1 MFNMREYNALGQ
13 ILDRTFGRGSIG
25 DKGFA
30 IRHNLGVCHTSGRP
44 ILELRYETALNF
56 NPRHGMVEQKK
67 SHDKISQDVLSSLL
81 KEVKSEFK
89 ELTGKNLKLKDEKVS
104 EPQIDHISH
113 NPSLIR
119 ARYSRVIVN
128 YLEN

>member
-1 MFNMREYNALGQ
+1 MFNLKEYNALGQ

-25 DKGFA
+25 ERGFA
-30 IRHNLGVCHTSGRP
+30 IRHNLGMCHSSGRP

-56 NPRHGMVEQKK
+56 NPRHGMTEQKK
-67 SHDKISQDVLSSLL
+67 SHDKVSQEVLSGLI

-89 ELTGKNLKLKDEKVS
+89 EITGKNLKLKEEKIS
-104 EPQIDHISH
+104 DPQILHISH

-119 ARYSRVIVN
+119 ARYSRVMVH
-128 YLEN
+128 YLEQ